1 MTEKG
6 PDFCGTGC
14 ISNCNAK
21 AECGRYANPPG
32 KTCVLNVCCSEHG
45 FCGSTRD
52 FCTGGCQSNCIEHP
66 QPPPGSPKGR
76 VLSRVIGYYEAW
88 NAFSNCRRT
97 LPTDLPLDALTHVNY
112 AFTFL
117 DPVTYDVTPMDG
129 SASTQLFQSTTG
141 LKKLKPGLEVWAS
154 LGGWTFSDNQTV
166 TKPLLGE
173 IARSAAKRQQF
184 ANNVLRFLETY
195 SFDGIDIDWEYPGAS
210 DRGGRPE
217 DVPNFVLL
225 MKTLRETLN
234 RSPRRLGIS
243 FTVPDSL

>member
-1 MTEKG
+1 
-6 PDFCGTGC
+6 
-14 ISNCNAK
+14 
-21 AECGRYANPPG
+21 
-32 KTCVLNVCCSEHG
+32 
-45 FCGSTRD
+45 
-52 FCTGGCQSNCIEHP
+52 
-66 QPPPGSPKGR
+66 
-76 VLSRVIGYYEAW
+76 
-88 NAFSNCRRT
+88 
-97 LPTDLPLDALTHVNY
+97 
-112 AFTFL
+112 
-117 DPVTYDVTPMDG
+117 MDG